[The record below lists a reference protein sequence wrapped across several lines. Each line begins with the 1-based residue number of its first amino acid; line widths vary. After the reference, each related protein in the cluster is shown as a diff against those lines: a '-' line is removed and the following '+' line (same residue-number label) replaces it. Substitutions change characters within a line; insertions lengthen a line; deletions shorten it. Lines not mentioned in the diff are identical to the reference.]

1 MIIKFIKEHKIGIK
15 ANSVYTVDDLYGN
28 RMIEE
33 GYAIRIDKE
42 DKPIDNKKDKPI
54 DNKKEDVKIEVKPIV
69 IDNKMEKL
77 NTNDNNIIEVKKVV
91 KRKKA

>member
-42 DKPIDNKKDKPI
+42 DKPIDNKK
-54 DNKKEDVKIEVKPIV
+54 EDVKIEVKPII
-69 IDNKMEKL
+69 IDNKMETI
-77 NTNDNNIIEVKKVV
+77 NTDDNIIMVKKVV
-91 KRKKA
+91 KRKKHK

>member
-42 DKPIDNKKDKPI
+42 DKPIDNKK
-54 DNKKEDVKIEVKPIV
+54 EDVKIEVKPII
-69 IDNKMEKL
+69 IDNKIETI
-77 NTNDNNIIEVKKVV
+77 NTDDNIIMLKKVV